1 MLNKYFESAVKR
13 YRDKIP
19 EENLISPISE
29 GDAKVIKEI
38 IEIFKKL
45 NQDAVVQ
52 ILKNWKYH
60 KDSEVEE
67 SLLEVNTNIVR
78 GVDKKGKEDEPISE
92 EEFQERLQ
100 FIEDKIRRKI
110 EEEIRKRPFIRF
122 RDKDFNAWSIFSVD
136 TGYDIQEGSERFYI
150 CINKVDESVSKIP
163 MYANTYFWFDREE
176 TRDLEVKKL
185 RSLLESSGTLRYIK

>member
-29 GDAKVIKEI
+29 GDAKVIREI

-67 SLLEVNTNIVR
+67 ALLGVNTDIVR
-78 GVDKKGKEDEPISE
+78 KISESKEPLSE
-92 EEFQERLQ
+92 EEFQERLK
-100 FIEDKIRRKI
+100 FIEDKIRKKI
-110 EEEIRKRPFIRF
+110 EEEIRKRPFISF
-122 RDKDFNAWSIFSVD
+122 RGKDFNTWNIFSVD
-136 TGYDIQEGSERFYI
+136 KGYDIQEGSERFYI
-150 CINKVDESVSKIP
+150 LINKVDESVGKVPI
-163 MYANTYFWFDREE
+163 YANTYFWFDYESV
-176 TRDLEVKKL
+176 RDAEIEKL
-185 RSLLESSGTLRYIK
+185 RSLLENSGTLRYIK

>member
-29 GDAKVIKEI
+29 GDAKVIREI

-60 KDSEVEE
+60 KDSEIEE
-67 SLLEVNTNIVR
+67 ALLGVNTDIVR
-78 GVDKKGKEDEPISE
+78 KISESKEPLSE
-92 EEFQERLQ
+92 EEFQERLK
-100 FIEDKIRRKI
+100 FIEDKIRKKI
-110 EEEIRKRPFIRF
+110 EEEIRKRPFISF
-122 RDKDFNAWSIFSVD
+122 REKDFNAWNIFSVD
-136 TGYDIQEGSERFYI
+136 KGYDIQEGSERFYI
-150 CINKVDESVSKIP
+150 LINKVDESVGKVP
-163 MYANTYFWFDREE
+163 MYANTYFWFDYESV
-176 TRDLEVKKL
+176 RDTEVEKL
-185 RSLLESSGTLRYIK
+185 RTLLESSGTLRYIK